1 MCYLLKVIDWAK
13 CSAVESR
20 PGKLAGAWVFR
31 GTRVPVDS
39 LLACLE
45 RGLTVEEFLDQ
56 FEGVSREQ
64 VSVALNFLARESRV
78 PPAPVV
84 A

>member
-1 MCYLLKVIDWAK
+1 MTDWTK

-31 GTRVPVDS
+31 GTRVPVEA
-39 LLACLE
+39 LLSSLE
-45 RGLTVEEFLDQ
+45 RDMSITEFLDQ
-56 FEGVSREQ
+56 FEGVGREQ
-64 VSVALNFLARESRV
+64 VSAVLEFLAEESKPRSV
-78 PPAPVV
+78 PAM